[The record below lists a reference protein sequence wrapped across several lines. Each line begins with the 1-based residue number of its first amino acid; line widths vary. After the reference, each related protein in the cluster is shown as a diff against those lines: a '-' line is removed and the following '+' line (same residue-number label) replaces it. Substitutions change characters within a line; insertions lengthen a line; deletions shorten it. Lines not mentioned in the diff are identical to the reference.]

1 MPIRF
6 HYSEFLCLRESIVK
20 NVKLPI
26 CHVYAFPY
34 PYGEITFNTVNELL
48 NDIRRDSSFS
58 LEMIKFE
65 GSHHF
70 HMLNPAQTAEI
81 VAKFLKKQKS
91 SLKSNAKL

>member
-26 CHVYAFPY
+26 YHIYAFPY
-34 PYGEITFNTVNELL
+34 PYGETTFDTINDLL
-48 NDIRRDSSFS
+48 NEIKRSSNCF
-58 LEMIKFE
+58 LEIVKFE

-70 HMLNPAQTAEI
+70 HMLNPART
-81 VAKFLKKQKS
+81 
-91 SLKSNAKL
+91 AKLVAQFLFKHKSQAVSSAKL